1 VRNIDRCE
9 FRGRGAGA
17 AVVVCPPGPGDEA
30 LRRAG
35 RVACRGERPCT
46 AWFWDDLALAHE
58 APPTPERPM
67 SEAQADAA
75 MAVYI
80 ADTDRLC
87 RAARDERAA

>member
-1 VRNIDRCE
+1 MRLIDGCE
-9 FRGRGAGA
+9 FRGRRAGG

-35 RVACRGERPCT
+35 RVACRGEPNCT
-46 AWFWDDLALAHE
+46 AWFWDDPALAPG

-67 SEAQADAA
+67 SEAQADAVV
-75 MAVYI
+75 AVYL